1 MAESI
6 RIILCDDHTVVRAGL
21 RRVLEEQEDLEVV
34 AEAGTAAEAVARAG
48 ELHPDVV
55 VMDLGLPDASGIYA
69 TGSVLRASPSSAV
82 LVLTVHDDIG
92 YLRRAFAAGAT
103 GYLVKDAADTDLV
116 TAVRALAAGG
126 AHVHPRLGAA
136 LMRPDPSPAALAGP
150 GGELSDREI
159 EVLRLIALG
168 LTNTEIAERLVVS
181 VRTVESH
188 RSHIQTKLGVRSRAK
203 LVSLARDAGLLEE
216 PTNGP

>member
-1 MAESI
+1 MAETI

-34 AEAGTAAEAVARAG
+34 AEAGTAAEAIARAG

-55 VMDLGLPDASGIYA
+55 VMDLGLPDASGIDA
-69 TGSVLRASPSSAV
+69 TDAVLRSSPGSTV

-103 GYLVKDAADTDLV
+103 GYLVKDAADSDLV

-126 AHVHPRLGAA
+126 EHVHPRLGAA
-136 LMRPDPSPAALAGP
+136 LMRPDASPAALAGP
-150 GGELSDREI
+150 GGELSNREI

-168 LTNTEIAERLVVS
+168 FTNTEIAEQLVVS

-203 LVSLARDAGLLEE
+203 LASLAREAGLLEQ